1 MKKTVKSLFALLV
14 VTGIVTSLSSF
25 TASASGGAENPSP
38 KTVTDAIGEN
48 DPFVAQGVNQKWQLS
63 TGRIANK
70 SIWAYPKATAKLN
83 GVTQSADARIINGEV
98 YIAVRAFFEN
108 SLGMSVTYYSASKTL
123 EIQGSGF
130 IMNVIDGSC
139 VTYVNSRTLF
149 SMTPS
154 VIMTNG
160 RMYAPLAPIAKS
172 LGLSYSVSGNA
183 ANLNGSMNPI
193 KSGNVYYDADAVY
206 WLARIISAE
215 SSGESLLGQIA
226 VGNVVLNRV
235 KSPLYPNTIWG
246 VIFDRKYGV
255 QFSPVGDGRIYNT
268 PTSSAITA
276 ARICLEGYVVAPSS
290 LFFLN
295 PAAATSSWITQNRT
309 YVFSIGKHDFY
320 K

>member
-1 MKKTVKSLFALLV
+1 MSAV
-14 VTGIVTSLSSF
+14 VLSACSF
-25 TASASGGAENPSP
+25 TASAVSGVEISSA
-38 KTVTDAIGEN
+38 KTIIDTEVGSKTTII
-48 DPFVAQGVNQKWQLS
+48 PQTSQKWQLS
-63 TGRIANK
+63 TDKVTSK
-70 SIWAYPKATAKLN
+70 SIWAYPKATVSLS
-83 GVTQSADARIINGEV
+83 GVNQSADARVINGEV
-98 YIAVRAFFEN
+98 YVALRAFFEN
-108 SLGMSVTYYSASKTL
+108 SIGMTVTYYSASRTL
-123 EIQGSGF
+123 EIKGENF
-130 IMNVIDGSC
+130 IMNSIDGSN
-139 VTYVNSRTLF
+139 VTYVNGRTLF

-172 LGLSYSVSGNA
+172 LGLTYSVSGSTAKLIGNI
-183 ANLNGSMNPI
+183 NPI
-193 KSGNVYYDADAVY
+193 KSGGAFYDEDAVY

-276 ARICLEGYVVAPSS
+276 AKICLEGYVVTPTS

-295 PAAATSSWITQNRT
+295 PAAATSTWITENRT